1 MSQLVTLFLSFLVLT
16 CLYEARTECIRRR
29 WKACE
34 VSYPE
39 MITSYH
45 GGSTSLSNFPFR
57 TPFRTPRCLGWG
69 GRISKGSDFAFM
81 LCFCIYALLLFCAS
95 PFCDVQW
102 LAGSPFYKAVILYSL
117 LFQNLDPFL
126 QSNFLW
132 FCLTCGLKN

>member
-1 MSQLVTLFLSFLVLT
+1 MVQLVTFFLSFLLLT
-16 CLYEARTECIRRR
+16 CLFEARTECIRCR

-34 VSYPE
+34 VSYPA

-45 GGSTSLSNFPFR
+45 GGNTSLSNFPFR

-69 GRISKGSDFAFM
+69 GRISKGSG
-81 LCFCIYALLLFCAS
+81 LCVYALLVFCAS

-102 LAGSPFYKAVILYSL
+102 LLGSPFYEVVIFYSL
-117 LFQNLDPFL
+117 LFQNLGPFL
-126 QSNFLW
+126 QPNFLW